1 MALTITPIVNEI
13 EIASRLNLN
22 DVLSFL
28 VDSSTHVDLVEGAS
42 PALSANWLEE
52 KYHRDEEFRA
62 VMAVAAAEYAR
73 LIKQRTTQVG
83 SAHVHTVQSI
93 RSRMAPQ
100 RMWCTHS
107 EVEKAL
113 MKVGSCVPLRALLR
127 LCDLFLQFS
136 GLAASRSRERGCE
149 LFGYWLTVL
158 LRPRKG
164 NAIGDALVPALQ
176 AQMQPRVGGRLLGE
190 FLWMRWYDRAICAV
204 NAEFGLRLK
213 ARFSPLFRRCASS
226 VDRGCEVRSTAQ

>member
-1 MALTITPIVNEI
+1 MAQALPLIAN
-13 EIASRLNLN
+13 EIASPLNLN

-28 VDSSTHVDLVEGAS
+28 VDSSTHVDLVEGVS
-42 PALSANWLEE
+42 PPVTAKWLEE

-62 VMAVAAAEYAR
+62 AMAIAAAEYSR

-83 SAHVHTVQSI
+83 SAHVHTVLSI
-93 RSRMAPQ
+93 RSRMAPR

-107 EVEKAL
+107 DVEKAL

-136 GLAASRSRERGCE
+136 GLASNSSRERGCE
-149 LFGYWLTVL
+149 LFGYWLSVL

-164 NAIGDALVPALQ
+164 NAIGDCLVPALRV
-176 AQMQPRVGGRLLGE
+176 QMQPRVGGRQLGE

-204 NAEFGLRLK
+204 NAEFRLRLK
-213 ARFSPLFRRCASS
+213 ARFAPLFRKEASS
-226 VDRGCEVRSTAQ
+226 TERRCEARNH